1 MRRIMSWFG
10 RATQVGVDRGAYEQK
25 CDLVLVH
32 GKGVCGASAT
42 GRPDAPRPQL
52 LTAETRRRR
61 GTQRSAPGAHA
72 CTRTTLTSSFP
83 GTDAR
88 DSSRSVPSVSSKENP
103 GSGRDESCPQSLSA
117 LLCDCLL
124 YTSDAA

>member
-10 RATQVGVDRGAYEQK
+10 RAPQVGVDRGAYEQK

-42 GRPDAPRPQL
+42 GRPDAPRPEL

-72 CTRTTLTSSFP
+72 CTRTTLTNSFP

-88 DSSRSVPSVSSKENP
+88 DSSRSVPSVSSKAV
-103 GSGRDESCPQSLSA
+103 S
-117 LLCDCLL
+117 
-124 YTSDAA
+124 YTHLRAHE